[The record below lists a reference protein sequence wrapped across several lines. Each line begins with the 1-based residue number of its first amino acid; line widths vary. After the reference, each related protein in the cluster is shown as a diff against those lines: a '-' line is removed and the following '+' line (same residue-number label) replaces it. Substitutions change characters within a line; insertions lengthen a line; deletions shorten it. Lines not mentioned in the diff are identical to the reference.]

1 MRISEIKRCF
11 DDHKVIVCI
20 KFLWEEDLF
29 REALEKEKDEVTP
42 DKIYSIICDVYL
54 QMLNM
59 PQIYGQKTKL
69 RRYTK
74 DIRKISKQLY
84 GDPNYWMIG
93 TEWEQKI
100 LEREKWRQKRIEINE
115 RAKTLSFLYQ
125 RLRLS
130 RVDKNRDIVFQ
141 IAKYDSLY
149 EVVMIR
155 ETSDLPI
162 MDLESLYDCLEK
174 VILEALRKGEQEK
187 GFTYV
192 MNSISFLAYQDVNYW
207 LTKNELT
214 IDEAKR
220 KNLLDNE
227 EDI

>member
-1 MRISEIKRCF
+1 MRISEIKNCF
-11 DDHKVIVCI
+11 DDYKVIVCI

-29 REALEKEKDEVTP
+29 RKALEKEKDEVTP
-42 DKIYSIICDVYL
+42 DKIYSIIRDVYL

-59 PQIYGQKTKL
+59 PQIDGQKKKS
-69 RRYTK
+69 RIYKK

-84 GDPNYWMIG
+84 SDPNYWMIG
-93 TEWEQKI
+93 TEWEQKN
-100 LEREKWRQKRIEINE
+100 LEREKRRQKWIEINE

-125 RLRLS
+125 RLCLS

-149 EVVMIR
+149 EAVMIR

-162 MDLESLYDCLEK
+162 VDLESLYDCLEK
-174 VILEALRKGEQEK
+174 VILEALRNGEEK
-187 GFTYV
+187 GLPYV

-207 LTKNELT
+207 LTKNGLT
-214 IDEAKR
+214 IDETIR
-220 KNLLDNE
+220 NNSLGNGE
-227 EDI
+227 GI